1 MTLERP
7 IFLKWI
13 IQEPDNWHLK
23 ENAPDWAKKEFER
36 FMRELNERPIHR
48 QLQRSH

>member
-1 MTLERP
+1 MGRKTNIRRGNMTLERP

-36 FMRELNERPIHR
+36 FMRELK
-48 QLQRSH
+48 